1 MSRLP
6 TVVSYLCI
14 CVGGRQFHFAMLQ
27 FTRSLFFNL
36 LRTEAGPEGSRL
48 VGACLAA
55 GVMQGLAVFSVL
67 QGLEQM
73 FDDGIRFHTFLAFLL
88 CLGFFYCLFR
98 YVTERAAI
106 IALRG
111 VMGWR
116 MRIATKLRAVSQ
128 IEFAKL
134 EKAVVQSALLDERE
148 LVVEASRMLM
158 ASAVNTVM
166 IVVAFVKMFT
176 VSIVGALTVVAFLG
190 LGLFLFLRLVRG
202 VYAFMEAARRSEL
215 DFAASLRDL
224 QGGLRQLKQHKP
236 KTTDLFAGQI
246 IPGLDRVTES
256 RESTERGHGK
266 GISFF
271 AVFNLLILGMVLF
284 LMPGFLDID
293 ASTTS
298 TLLILSMFCLT
309 PMISLVSFVPMLA
322 KVEMSLRELQCF
334 EVRLDEIMEP
344 CEQEGV
350 NSRWQ
355 HPDPKT
361 PVFESLS
368 IRDVRFDYF
377 DRQGT
382 RQFGVAVEDFSLNRG
397 EIVFIRGGNGSGKST
412 FMNMVAG
419 LYPAQGGEI
428 SVNGLPLA
436 DMGMETYRNL
446 FTLLPSDFHLFSR
459 PLGVDASERRMA
471 EVLALMRIDTKVRL
485 EPDGTFSTLDL
496 SAGQRKR
503 LALACAL
510 LEDREVCLLDEVA
523 ADFDPGFRKFFYETL
538 LPDLKRAGRTI
549 LAISHDDRYFH
560 VADRVLAMRDG
571 RFVENGHDGDAA

>member
-1 MSRLP
+1 
-6 TVVSYLCI
+6 
-14 CVGGRQFHFAMLQ
+14 MLQ
-27 FTRSLFFNL
+27 FTRSHFFTL

-55 GVMQGLAVFSVL
+55 GVTQGLAVFSVL

-88 CLGFFYCLFR
+88 CLGLFYGLFR
-98 YVTERAAI
+98 YVTARAAV

-116 MRIATKLRAVSQ
+116 MRIATKLRAVNQ
-128 IEFAKL
+128 LEFGKL
-134 EKAVVQSALLDERE
+134 DKAVVQSALLDERE

-166 IVVAFVKMFT
+166 IVVAFAKMFT
-176 VSIVGALTVVAFLG
+176 VSFVGAMAVIAFLG
-190 LGLFLFLRLVRG
+190 LGLFLFLRLVHG
-202 VYAFMEAARRSEL
+202 VYAFMEAARRAEL

-236 KTTDLFAGQI
+236 KTTDLFSGQI
-246 IPGLDRVTES
+246 IPGLDRVTAA
-256 RESTERGHGK
+256 REATERGHGK

-284 LMPGFLDID
+284 LMPGFLDMD

-309 PMISLVSFVPMLA
+309 PLISLVSFVPMLT
-322 KVEMSLRELQCF
+322 KVEMSLHELTSF
-334 EVRLDEIMEP
+334 ESRLDEIVEP
-344 CEQEGV
+344 CELEGMHA
-350 NSRWQ
+350 RWQ
-355 HPDPKT
+355 HSDPRT
-361 PVFESLS
+361 PAFESLRL
-368 IRDVRFDYF
+368 RDVRFDYV

-382 RQFGVAVEDFSLNRG
+382 RQFGVAVDDFCLNRG
-397 EIVFIRGGNGSGKST
+397 EIVFVRGGNGSGKST

-419 LYPAQGGEI
+419 LYPTQGGGI
-428 SVNGLPLA
+428 FINDVPLA
-436 DMGMETYRNL
+436 DLNMEAYRNL
-446 FTLLPSDFHLFSR
+446 FALLPSDFHLFGR
-459 PLGVDASERRMA
+459 PLGVNASEERVT
-471 EVLALMRIDTKVRL
+471 EVLSLMRIDSKVRL

-510 LEDREVCLLDEVA
+510 LEGRDVYLLDEVA
-523 ADFDPGFRKFFYETL
+523 ADFDPGFRKFFYEEL
-538 LPDLKRAGRTI
+538 LPELKRSGHTI

-560 VADRVLAMRDG
+560 VADRVLAMCDG
-571 RFVENGHDGDAA
+571 RFVENRHDGDVA

>member
-1 MSRLP
+1 
-6 TVVSYLCI
+6 
-14 CVGGRQFHFAMLQ
+14 MLQ
-27 FTRSLFFNL
+27 FTRSHFFTL
-36 LRTEAGPEGSRL
+36 LRNEAGPEGPRL

-55 GVMQGLAVFSVL
+55 GVTQGLAVFSVL

-88 CLGFFYCLFR
+88 CLGLFYGLFR
-98 YVTERAAI
+98 YVTERAAV

-116 MRIATKLRAVSQ
+116 MRIATKLRAVNQ
-128 IEFAKL
+128 LEFGKL
-134 EKAVVQSALLDERE
+134 DKAVVQSALLDERE

-166 IVVAFVKMFT
+166 IVVAFAKMFT
-176 VSIVGALTVVAFLG
+176 VSLVGAMAVIAFLG
-190 LGLFLFLRLVRG
+190 LGLFLFLRLVHG
-202 VYAFMEAARRSEL
+202 VYAFMDAARRAEL

-224 QGGLRQLKQHKP
+224 QGGLRQLKLHKP

-246 IPGLDRVTES
+246 IPGLDRVTAA

-284 LMPGFLDID
+284 LMPGFLDMD
-293 ASTTS
+293 ANTTS

-309 PMISLVSFVPMLA
+309 PLISLVSFVPMLA
-322 KVEMSLRELQCF
+322 KVEMSLHELTGF
-334 EVRLDEIMEP
+334 ETLLDEIVEP
-344 CEQEGV
+344 CEQEGMHA
-350 NSRWQ
+350 RWQ
-355 HPDPKT
+355 HPDPRT
-361 PVFESLS
+361 PAFESL
-368 IRDVRFDYF
+368 RMHDVRFDYV
-377 DRQGT
+377 DRQGS
-382 RQFGVAVEDFSLNRG
+382 RQFGVAVDDFCLNRG
-397 EIVFIRGGNGSGKST
+397 EIVFVRGGNGSGKST

-419 LYPAQGGEI
+419 LYPAQGGGI
-428 SVNGLPLA
+428 FINDMPLA
-436 DMGMETYRNL
+436 DLNMEAYRNL
-446 FTLLPSDFHLFSR
+446 FALLPTDFHLFGR
-459 PLGVDASERRMA
+459 PLGVKASQERVT
-471 EVLALMRIDTKVRL
+471 EVLALMRIDSKVRL

-510 LEDREVCLLDEVA
+510 LEGRDVYLLDEVA
-523 ADFDPGFRKFFYETL
+523 ADFDPGFRKFFYEEL
-538 LPDLKRAGRTI
+538 LPDLKRSGRTI